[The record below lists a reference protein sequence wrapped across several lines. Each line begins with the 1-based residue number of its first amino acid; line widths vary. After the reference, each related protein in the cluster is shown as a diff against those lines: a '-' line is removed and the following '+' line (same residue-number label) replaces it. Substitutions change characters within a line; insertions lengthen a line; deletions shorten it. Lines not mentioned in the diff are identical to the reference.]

1 MRFCLFS
8 FLVTQFGHPQQLVE
22 SKRNSKSISLQPV
35 WTLYTAGKCR
45 PVQRDHITAHII
57 RVEVV
62 IRKGFRRVTSTQTD
76 SDNVLDSTKFLHY

>member
-8 FLVTQFGHPQQLVE
+8 FLVTQIGRPQQAVE
-22 SKRNSKSISLQPV
+22 SKRNSKPISLQPV
-35 WTLYTAGKCR
+35 RTLYTPGKCR
-45 PVQRDHITAHII
+45 PVQPDLITVHII

-76 SDNVLDSTKFLHY
+76 SDNILDSTKFLHY